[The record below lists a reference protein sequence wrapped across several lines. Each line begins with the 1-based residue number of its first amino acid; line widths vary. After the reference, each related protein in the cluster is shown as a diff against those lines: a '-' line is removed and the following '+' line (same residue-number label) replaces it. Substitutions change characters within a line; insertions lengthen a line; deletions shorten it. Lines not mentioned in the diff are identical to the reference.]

1 MKPSAGY
8 CPQPVVGDRMASVG
22 PAAASIQPL
31 SLRVNFSWIAAGN
44 TVGALSQWGI
54 TIVLARLGDFDMVG
68 TVGLAFAV
76 CVPVG
81 ALSQL
86 GLRGALV
93 TDARRE
99 YCFGEYLALRLI
111 TAVVA
116 IGVVLGIV
124 LTRGYDAQT
133 AQVIAVVAVAEFF
146 KSISDIFH
154 ARLQQHERMDHIG
167 KAMILRGPLM
177 LAALASGVWLTGSLV
192 WGMIG
197 FAAALAA
204 VLVGYDLPS
213 TARVARAMLGQRD
226 AGLRP
231 QWSLRRLARLAW
243 LTLPLGLVL
252 MMVAL
257 TTSIPRLMVSHYLGD
272 HALGLFIAIACV
284 GVVGVRVVSALGQSA
299 GPRLAKYH
307 AAGDRAAYGRLLIRL
322 LGLVAALGVA
332 AVGAMA
338 AVGGPVLSRVY
349 DVDFTPHVSLAVCLT
364 AAAAVMYLTMPL
376 GIAVEAMRR
385 FKTHM
390 VIRAGG
396 ILVLF
401 AATLLL
407 IGDHGLGGV
416 AVAMMLA
423 SGTTALGCVAVILHA
438 MRQTKIGH
446 TVVETESRP
455 VGR

>member
-1 MKPSAGY
+1 MKPSVGY
-8 CPQPVVGDRMASVG
+8 CPQPGVGDRMASAV
-22 PAAASIQPL
+22 PATGSIQPL

-44 TVGALSQWGI
+44 AVGALSQWGI
-54 TIVLARLGDFDMVG
+54 TIVLARLGSFDMVG

-93 TDARRE
+93 TDAKHE

-111 TAVVA
+111 TAATALVVIFA
-116 IGVVLGIV
+116 IV
-124 LTRGYDAQT
+124 LTRAYDAQT
-133 AQVIAVVAVAEFF
+133 AQVIAVVAVAELL

-177 LAALASGVWLTGSLV
+177 LAALAAGVWLTGSLV
-192 WGMIG
+192 WGMLG
-197 FAAALAA
+197 FALALAV

-213 TARVARAMLGQRD
+213 TARIARSTLD
-226 AGLRP
+226 PHENSLRP
-231 QWSLRRLARLAW
+231 QWNLRRLARLVW
-243 LTLPLGLVL
+243 LTLPLGFVL

-257 TTSIPRLMVSHYLGD
+257 ATSIPRLMISHSLGD
-272 HALGLFIAIACV
+272 HALGVFIAIASV
-284 GVVGVRVVSALGQSA
+284 GAVGVRVVSALGQSA

-307 AAGDRAAYGRLLIRL
+307 AAGNRAAYGRLLRRL
-322 LGLVAALGVA
+322 TGLVAVIGAA

-338 AVGGPVLSRVY
+338 VAGGPVLSRVY
-349 DVDFTPHVSLAVCLT
+349 DADFTPHVSLAVSLT

-390 VIRAGG
+390 VIRAVG
-396 ILVLF
+396 ILVLSV
-401 AATLLL
+401 ATLLL
-407 IGDHGLGGV
+407 IGDYGLQGA

-423 SGTTALGCVAVILHA
+423 SGTTALGCVAVILYA
-438 MRQTKIGH
+438 MRQTKAGR
-446 TVVETESRP
+446 TVIETQPRP